1 MDHIGI
7 VGARKYKD
15 RQSVE
20 DLVTN
25 LPKDCVIVTSGCD
38 GVCTWTWQ
46 KAEERNMKV
55 IVFKPDLTNI
65 RSRFEVPKLY
75 YQRNRELIQSCDFV
89 HAFISEEGGYTGGT
103 RFEVD
108 YALKLGKPV
117 KLHRENRMQEIIYQ
131 YRLPFENTDQMRSQ
145 SWQNFFNLT
154 YAVTQERRNS

>member
-131 YRLPFENTDQMRSQ
+131 YRLPFENTDQMHSQ
-145 SWQNFFNLT
+145 SWHNFFNLT
-154 YAVTQERRNS
+154 YGVTQERRDS